1 MNDYSRQE
9 LNDLKARVDIAEVFR
24 ATGLELS
31 KVGKGLFCRCPFHED
46 DEASLSVTPA
56 EGLWNCFGCEAG
68 GDVPEHNPGFV
79 LDDAILPVGAS
90 IYARI
95 AERRLAA

>member
-9 LNDLKARVDIAEVFR
+9 LNDLMARVDIAEVFR

-46 DEASLSVTPA
+46 DEASLSVTPYFPA
-56 EGLWNCFGCEAG
+56 M
-68 GDVPEHNPGFV
+68 V
-79 LDDAILPVGAS
+79 
-90 IYARI
+90 
-95 AERRLAA
+95 LAASASGFWMVCS